1 MRIFETHLLDDP
13 RIPFILLDYTYSAGE
28 YLGFSNWHEN
38 VELLY
43 ITSGRAVVTVNSVRH
58 ELSAGE
64 VAIINSNHIHDIY
77 APEDMHFYCLIID
90 RSFCLSNHIDTNDI
104 SFTTAVGDAG
114 LCGLLDSFVREYNT
128 DGQYRILS
136 LRSIG
141 LAILSLICSRYSLL
155 DANDES
161 NTPLMTSVKRVLG
174 YIHANSQEQI
184 TLDEV
189 AELAGFSKFYFARE
203 FRRITGYTVIDYVNN
218 LRCKRARLLLLENKM
233 SISAIAKECGF
244 QNVSY
249 FTRTFRRIEGEL
261 PSEYRR
267 RFLSNG

>member
-13 RIPFILLDYTYSAGE
+13 RIPFILLDYTYCAGE

-104 SFTTAVGDAG
+104 SFTTAVGMRGFAVCLTPSSASTIPTG
-114 LCGLLDSFVREYNT
+114 STESFPCG
-128 DGQYRILS
+128 
-136 LRSIG
+136 RSG
-141 LAILSLICSRYSLL
+141 
-155 DANDES
+155 
-161 NTPLMTSVKRVLG
+161 
-174 YIHANSQEQI
+174 
-184 TLDEV
+184 
-189 AELAGFSKFYFARE
+189 
-203 FRRITGYTVIDYVNN
+203 
-218 LRCKRARLLLLENKM
+218 
-233 SISAIAKECGF
+233 
-244 QNVSY
+244 
-249 FTRTFRRIEGEL
+249 L
-261 PSEYRR
+261 PSCPLYARVTACLMR
-267 RFLSNG
+267 MTRATHRL